1 MITLYSTN
9 CTKCQVLEK
18 KLQAKNVEFETVTDV
33 KTMLKKHI
41 MSAPYLEVD
50 GELMDFTKAVEWVN
64 NKEDI

>member
-9 CTKCQVLEK
+9 CPKCQVLEK
-18 KLQAKNVEFETVTDV
+18 KLQAKNVEFEIVTDV

-50 GELMDFTKAVEWVN
+50 EELMDFAKAVEWVN
-64 NKEDI
+64 SKEDV

>member
-9 CTKCQVLEK
+9 CPKCQVLEK

-50 GELMDFTKAVEWVN
+50 GELMGFAKAVEWVN
-64 NKEDI
+64 SKEDV